1 MYVEIS
7 EIVRMPPKQ
16 TKKRQRSPSKSPKT
30 SAALPSAG
38 YLLTCDAPTKQFIK
52 SLNDK
57 KSVDKQ
63 FVIEDLDPTHLL
75 IKGRAREEIS
85 IEVEKWMD
93 SVSLVSR
100 VEFIRYLH

>member
-1 MYVEIS
+1 MHVEIS
-7 EIVRMPPKQ
+7 EIARMPPKQ

>member
-1 MYVEIS
+1 
-7 EIVRMPPKQ
+7 MPPKQ

-93 SVSLVSR
+93 SVSL
-100 VEFIRYLH
+100 IRFQSSLKYRLTYLFTFL

>member
-1 MYVEIS
+1 
-7 EIVRMPPKQ
+7 MPPKQ

-30 SAALPSAG
+30 APAALSSAG

-93 SVSLVSR
+93 SVSSVSLVK
-100 VEFIRYLH
+100 FIEDYNPQ